1 MTLEPSMIRQIYR
14 EEFEQS
20 GVDNVRKHAAASI
33 YSGDKLLEALEW
45 LNKKD
50 RGWLVTEQSAIAR
63 DAADAAWVSA
73 RASQSA
79 NRRATIAL
87 VISGF
92 SALVAIAAII
102 LPYLTKPY
110 G

>member
-1 MTLEPSMIRQIYR
+1 MIRQIYR

-20 GVDNVRKHAAASI
+20 GVDDVR
-33 YSGDKLLEALEW
+33 
-45 LNKKD
+45 
-50 RGWLVTEQSAIAR
+50 SAIAR

>member
-1 MTLEPSMIRQIYR
+1 MALEPSMIRQIYR

-20 GVDNVRKHAAASI
+20 GVDDVRKHATASI

-50 RGWLVTEQSAIAR
+50 HGGLAKDQIAIAR

-79 NRRATIAL
+79 NKRATIAL
-87 VISGF
+87 VISGL
-92 SALVAIAAII
+92 SVLVAIAAII

>member
-1 MTLEPSMIRQIYR
+1 MMCANTLPP
-14 EEFEQS
+14 
-20 GVDNVRKHAAASI
+20 AI

-45 LNKKD
+45 FNKKD
-50 RGWLVTEQSAIAR
+50 HGGLAKEQIVIAR

-79 NRRATIAL
+79 NKRATIAL
-87 VISGF
+87 VISGL
-92 SALVAIAAII
+92 SVLVAIAAII
-102 LPYLTKPY
+102 LPYLTKPH

>member
-1 MTLEPSMIRQIYR
+1 MVLEPSMIRQIYR

-20 GVDNVRKHAAASI
+20 GVDDVRKYATASI

-45 LNKKD
+45 LNNKD
-50 RGWLVTEQSAIAR
+50 HGGLAKDQIAIAR

-73 RASQSA
+73 GASQSA
-79 NRRATIAL
+79 NKTIAL
-87 VISGF
+87 VTSGF
-92 SALVAIAAII
+92 SVLLAIAAII

>member
-20 GVDNVRKHAAASI
+20 GVDHVRKHATASI

-45 LNKKD
+45 LNRKD
-50 RGWLVTEQSAIAR
+50 RGWLATEQSAIAR

-79 NRRATIAL
+79 NKRATIAL
-87 VISGF
+87 VISGL
-92 SALVAIAAII
+92 SVLVAIAAII

>member
-20 GVDNVRKHAAASI
+20 GVDHVRKHATASI

-45 LNKKD
+45 LNRKD
-50 RGWLVTEQSAIAR
+50 RGWLATEQSAIAR

-87 VISGF
+87 VISGLL
-92 SALVAIAAII
+92 ALVASAAII
-102 LPYLTKPY
+102 LPYLTNPY

>member
-1 MTLEPSMIRQIYR
+1 MVLEPSMIRQIYR

-20 GVDNVRKHAAASI
+20 GVDDVRKYATASI

-45 LNKKD
+45 LNNKD
-50 RGWLVTEQSAIAR
+50 HGGLAKDQIAIAR

-73 RASQSA
+73 GASQSA
-79 NRRATIAL
+79 NKRATIAL

-92 SALVAIAAII
+92 SVLVAIAAII

>member
-1 MTLEPSMIRQIYR
+1 MALEPSMIRQIYR
-14 EEFEQS
+14 GEFEQS
-20 GVDNVRKHAAASI
+20 GVDDVRKHATASI

-50 RGWLVTEQSAIAR
+50 HGWPKIKSQLRVTQQML
-63 DAADAAWVSA
+63 VSA

-79 NRRATIAL
+79 NKRATIAL
-87 VISGF
+87 VISGL
-92 SALVAIAAII
+92 SVLVAIAAII